1 MTTNQEF
8 GQLGQQGMIYLSDH
22 PVTSRCTAVRSG
34 LGSRT
39 IYADSAPV
47 RCALRG
53 RVLAR
58 ALRFSVLLGGL
69 EPWNFMTFHISG
81 IIIPIDSYV
90 SKGLKPPTSVCRTDK
105 TRDYW
110 WLLRIFYKSMQYKC
124 MWSYIY
130 IFNWVGMWLPTFSL
144 GCPNYGIGPVTPHDF
159 TDPVPQ
165 GLLKCFFPAKFGQRQ
180 ATFHQSG

>member
-69 EPWNFMTFHISG
+69 EPWNFHISG

-105 TRDYW
+105 LGIIDDYW
-110 WLLRIFYKSMQYKC
+110 GYSIKAC
-124 MWSYIY
+124 NINVCGAIYIY
-130 IFNWVGMWLPTFSL
+130 LIGLECGYPLSHWDAPTMGS
-144 GCPNYGIGPVTPHDF
+144 GQWHHMISPTRCPKGF
-159 TDPVPQ
+159 
-165 GLLKCFFPAKFGQRQ
+165 
-180 ATFHQSG
+180 

>member
-69 EPWNFMTFHISG
+69 EPWNFHISG

-130 IFNWVGMWLPTFSL
+130 IYLIGLECGYPLSHWEAPTMGS
-144 GCPNYGIGPVTPHDF
+144 
-159 TDPVPQ
+159 
-165 GLLKCFFPAKFGQRQ
+165 GQWHHMISPTRWPKG
-180 ATFHQSG
+180 F